1 VLSILSIGLSCFGDM
16 DHIAA
21 TAKRRSADAAQEKIS
36 VDRWQ
41 RLSGADLA
49 PDPKT
54 VALAPVEFD
63 SPCRATL
70 AWGGLTSI
78 GRRIGAMARRFRY
91 SE

>member
-1 VLSILSIGLSCFGDM
+1 M

-54 VALAPVEFD
+54 VALARSSLIHLVEQLWHGVD
-63 SPCRATL
+63 
-70 AWGGLTSI
+70 
-78 GRRIGAMARRFRY
+78 
-91 SE
+91 